1 MELRKATMEEELEFL
16 HKTVTDKQ
24 IKLVSSLKVDNSVEV
39 IVIKDRGNRDFLEQ
53 RVTLEEFNAPARNEI
68 DYDFYQNGNFIVEI

>member
-24 IKLVSSLKVDNSVEV
+24 IKLVSSLKVDNSYKRQGE
-39 IVIKDRGNRDFLEQ
+39 
-53 RVTLEEFNAPARNEI
+53 
-68 DYDFYQNGNFIVEI
+68 